1 MYQKILVALD
11 RSDITDA
18 VFNQSLN
25 LAKATRASLRLL
37 HVLSSEDE
45 HSPMPIL
52 PGTENIY
59 WSPGTTVDIDALQKQ
74 WHQYSVECL
83 QSLQHHT
90 KVACAAGIQADY
102 QQVAGI
108 AGKTICQ
115 VAQQWEADLIMVGN
129 RGRVGF
135 REFVLGSVSNYVMHH
150 APCSVLIV
158 KSGPE

>member
-18 VFNQSLN
+18 VFNQSLD
-25 LAKATRASLRLL
+25 LAKATQASLRLL
-37 HVLSSEDE
+37 HVLSSEEE

-52 PGTENIY
+52 PGMESIY
-59 WSPGTTVDIDALQKQ
+59 WSPGTTVNIDTLQKQ
-74 WHQYSVECL
+74 WQQYSVECL

-90 KVACAAGIQADY
+90 EVACAAGIQADY
-102 QQVAGI
+102 QQVAGT

-115 VAQQWEADLIMVGN
+115 VAQQWGTDLIMVGN
-129 RGRVGF
+129 RGRIGF

-150 APCSVLIV
+150 ATCSVLIV
-158 KSGPE
+158 KSGRE